1 MMSKAVKQQT
11 IGVRDAKAQLS
22 RLLKDVQR
30 GVEWIITDHGTPVA
44 RIAPIPSAGHT
55 LSDRLGALERRGWIA
70 AEHRNVRKWPAP
82 LPVKNN
88 PAQRWLDEDRNR

>member
-1 MMSKAVKQQT
+1 MKQQT

-22 RLLKDVQR
+22 RLLKDVQQ

-44 RIAPIPSAGHT
+44 RIAPIPGTEHA
-55 LSDRLGALERRGWIA
+55 LPDRLDALERRGWIA
-70 AEHRNVRKWPAP
+70 AAHRNVRKLPAP